1 MVVTAG
7 LQPQQTYRQS
17 FNSLGI
23 MTVITLTLYIQEV
36 MDKHVLYIT
45 WTNCPLFEE
54 DISQHGEQYPSKAP
68 KHTVQKDL
76 LRPHENSVTSFLLT
90 NFQNLTEK
98 DRKMSLRNCFSRDLH
113 IP

>member
-7 LQPQQTYRQS
+7 LQPQQTCRQS

-36 MDKHVLYIT
+36 MLT
-45 WTNCPLFEE
+45 WTNCPIFEE

-76 LRPHENSVTSFLLT
+76 LMPHENDVTFSLLT
-90 NFQNLTEK
+90 NIQNLTEK
-98 DRKMSLRNCFSRDLH
+98 DCKKSPRNCFSRDLH